1 MTRAVFRFAPSPTG
15 HLHLGHAYSA
25 LLNLEAARK
34 TGGRFL
40 LRFEDTDATRCTPE
54 LTAALLEDL
63 AWLGIASDE
72 PVRVQSQH
80 TDEYRAALAKLEA
93 RGLIY
98 RCGCSRRDI
107 ARKAGPER
115 DPEGQPL
122 YPGTCRAGGPGPE
135 PHALRLDMARATAMV
150 GDLRWEEDGEDPVKA
165 EPLRWGDIVLGRKET
180 GTSYHL
186 AVVLDDALQGVTD
199 VIRGRDLYHATSIHR
214 LLQELL
220 GLPAPRYRHHRL
232 ITDETGKRLAKS
244 AGSRSLR
251 SLRAEGVTAEAIRET
266 LGFGRL
272 AESNW
277 PLTQGFRFDRDE
289 AHER

>member
-34 TGGRFL
+34 TGGCFL
-40 LRFEDTDATRCTPE
+40 LRIEDTDTTRCTPA
-54 LTAALLEDL
+54 LTEALLEDL
-63 AWLGIASDE
+63 AWLGIVSDA
-72 PVRVQSQH
+72 PVRIQSQH
-80 TDEYRAALAKLEA
+80 ADDYRAALAKLEA

-107 ARKAGPER
+107 ARKAGPGR

-122 YPGTCRAGGPGPE
+122 YPGTCRAGQPGPE
-135 PHALRLDMARATAMV
+135 PHALRLDMARAAAMA
-150 GDLRWEEDGEDPVKA
+150 GDLWWEEDGEGPVKA
-165 EPLRWGDIVLGRKET
+165 EPLRWGDVVLGRKET

-186 AVVLDDALQGVTD
+186 AVVVDDALQGVTD

-214 LLQELL
+214 LLEELL
-220 GLPAPRYRHHRL
+220 GLSVPRYRHHRL
-232 ITDETGKRLAKS
+232 ITDKAGKRLAKS

-251 SLRAEGVTAEAIRET
+251 SLRAEGVTAEAVRQA
-266 LGFGRL
+266 LGFGGF
-272 AESNW
+272 AKFDW
-277 PLTQGFRFDRDE
+277 PLLERYRFDRDE
-289 AHER
+289 ANER